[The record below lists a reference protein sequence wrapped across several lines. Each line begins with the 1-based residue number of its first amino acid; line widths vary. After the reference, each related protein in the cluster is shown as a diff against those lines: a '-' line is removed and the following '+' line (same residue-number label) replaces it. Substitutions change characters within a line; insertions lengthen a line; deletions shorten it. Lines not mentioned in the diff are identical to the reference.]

1 MWKLGM
7 SGDRMFFLQWLN
19 MRQLKRISSDLNRF
33 QNPDQFSACVFAR
46 PTICPWDWI
55 RPAPLYSCHG
65 DHDTSTDEVRATQG
79 WVADQNVC
87 VCVCCVSTH
96 VHLSLLLTCVC
107 SALIY
112 MCLWTSLAVY
122 EEVELIGIFYISA
135 ANINIW
141 FSFISPL
148 LCWYCFYLHYL

>member
-1 MWKLGM
+1 M

-87 VCVCCVSTH
+87 VCVYVCVVCEHTRAFESVTDMCVQCAHIH
-96 VHLSLLLTCVC
+96 V
-107 SALIY
+107 
-112 MCLWTSLAVY
+112 CLWTSLVVY